1 LWGYYVPIIME
12 KKVKVPMYAMKH
24 KRDKMKQL
32 AKMQGVS
39 VSALLNECFNFYFE
53 HKKSDF
59 LIWLGQQ

>member
-1 LWGYYVPIIME
+1 ME